1 VSTVTHSEERRYGP
15 NAFGDDLRRFVN
27 LTVTLA
33 NTDFKLTYFGSAL
46 GYLWTLVR
54 PLLFF
59 GVLLVVFTKIFHL
72 GAHIPHYSVTLLGA
86 IIFWTFF
93 VQVTTA
99 CVQCMLARE
108 GLLRKMR
115 FPRLVIPLAV
125 ALTAFYQF
133 VLNMIPVFLFAI
145 VSGVYPRLSWLE
157 LPVLMLLLTTL
168 ACGLGMVLSVL
179 YVRMRDIQPIWDVTS
194 QILFYATPII
204 YPALA
209 YGGAVP
215 LPPAFPSLAGANP
228 LERHDALFHPS
239 AYGAIH
245 TLGHILMC
253 SPLAAIMT
261 QMRKALVGGS
271 NLYEP
276 SAAFAIGGAVR
287 LLIPLGLILLAFG
300 FGVLLFTRE
309 APRIA
314 ENL

>member
-1 VSTVTHSEERRYGP
+1 MSTAADAERHRYGP

-46 GYLWTLVR
+46 GYLWTLMR

-72 GAHIPHYSVTLLGA
+72 GQHIPHYPVSLLGA
-86 IIFWTFF
+86 IILWTFF

-99 CVQCMLARE
+99 SVQCLLSRE

-125 ALTAFYQF
+125 ALTALYQLC
-133 VLNMIPVFLFAI
+133 LNMVPVFIFA
-145 VSGVYPRLSWLE
+145 VASGVYPRWSWLE
-157 LPVLMLLLTTL
+157 LPVLIVLLALL
-168 ACGLGMVLSVL
+168 AVGVGMVLSVL
-179 YVRMRDIQPIWDVTS
+179 YVRFRDIQPIWDVSS
-194 QILFYATPII
+194 QILFYASPII

-209 YGGAVP
+209 Y
-215 LPPAFPSLAGANP
+215 AGAKP
-228 LERHDALFHPS
+228 VSRLHPS
-239 AYGAIH
+239 GYGTIG
-245 TLGHILMC
+245 TLGHVLTCNPI
-253 SPLAAIMT
+253 AAIMT
-261 QMRKALVGGS
+261 QMRTALVGGS
-271 NLYEP
+271 DLLYP
-276 SAAFAIGGAVR
+276 SAASAIGGAVR
-287 LLIPLGLILLAFG
+287 LLIPLGIIGLVFAFG
-300 FGVLLFTRE
+300 VWLFSRE